1 MNVVLS
7 SFVSAQYG
15 SAAGS
20 GNVGYGG
27 KGTSVPSGDYGHTAQ
42 DSSLSPSGSASDGNS
57 EVSFTTYA
65 IRNTNIFNLAL
76 GILLFNHSNMLE
88 NRIEIV

>member
-7 SFVSAQYG
+7 SFVCAQYG

-27 KGTSVPSGDYGHTAQ
+27 KGTSVPSGDYGHQAQ
-42 DSSLSPSGSASDGNS
+42 DSSASSNSGSAAADGNS
-57 EVSFTTYA
+57 EVGSTNNNYYT
-65 IRNTNIFNLAL
+65 IRNTTTINLD
-76 GILLFNHSNMLE
+76 
-88 NRIEIV
+88 RISE